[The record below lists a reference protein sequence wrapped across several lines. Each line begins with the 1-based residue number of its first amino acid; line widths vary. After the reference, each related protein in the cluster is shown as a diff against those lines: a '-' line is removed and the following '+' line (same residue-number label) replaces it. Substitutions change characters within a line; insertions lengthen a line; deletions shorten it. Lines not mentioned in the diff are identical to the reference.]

1 MTFSKLE
8 GAFYVVG
15 EYQQNL
21 CASYNSSCL
30 PCSDRLP
37 SCVGLA
43 NGKNS
48 FSGRV
53 WSPYYVDCLNNRTYT
68 VHRCTNGWFHPVQR
82 LCVTQIHPGMFSK
95 IFKLTKYQEIL
106 CFWILIYVICFHFI
120 GDVISF
126 CSANKNAISA
136 DSLNAAH
143 FINCSDHNPNIS
155 HYIQECPYPQLFSTE
170 THSCQDFRTVPVDSR
185 IVPQAPCKF

>member
-1 MTFSKLE
+1 MITITLTFSKLE

-37 SCVGLA
+37 SCVGLP

-106 CFWILIYVICFHFI
+106 CF
-120 GDVISF
+120 
-126 CSANKNAISA
+126 
-136 DSLNAAH
+136 
-143 FINCSDHNPNIS
+143 
-155 HYIQECPYPQLFSTE
+155 
-170 THSCQDFRTVPVDSR
+170 
-185 IVPQAPCKF
+185 